1 MDLKLVA
8 FTKPSHANPILA
20 RRHRLVRRL
29 GQQLAM
35 ISGTNDTA
43 LPRSSWIWL
52 DESGTYFLSINYG
65 RDPIEIKKGM
75 YAIQCENLEAA
86 KQAMMTIKDMA
97 LKGEL
102 DDQLA
107 KISASIRAKFKSTA
121 AGKNRT

>member
-1 MDLKLVA
+1 MDLKFVA
-8 FTKPSHANPILA
+8 FTKPAYANPVQA
-20 RRHRLVRRL
+20 RRQRLVRRL
-29 GQQLAM
+29 DQQLAM
-35 ISGTNDTA
+35 ITETSDTA

-52 DESGTYFLSINYG
+52 DESGAYFLSINYG

-86 KQAMMTIKDMA
+86 RQAVLTIKSMT
-97 LKGEL
+97 LRGEL

-121 AGKNRT
+121 AGKNRA